1 VAFIRAA
8 DIDHGRVIFETA
20 SKINVEA
27 TARITKG
34 IGAPG
39 DVLLTHK
46 GTVGRVALV
55 PLDAPPFVCSPQTTL
70 WRSLDENELDRG
82 YLYAFLDSPI
92 FGGQLHASAGETD
105 MAPYASLTSQRAMT
119 VTIPPINVQRAIAN
133 VLTALDARI
142 QLLGNASVSLEAIA
156 RAIFK
161 SWFVDFDPV
170 RAKAEGREPEG
181 MDASTAALF
190 PDEFQQGNQ
199 PAIPLGWSLSPL
211 SAVSDVIY
219 GAAFSSDR
227 FNTKGI
233 GHPLIRIRDLKT
245 MDPGVFTDEMHS
257 KGHLISAGDVVVG
270 MDGEFRAYHWLGA
283 RSWLNQRV
291 CFFKPSG
298 GAGRV
303 FIREALRPLLE
314 AVERGQVGTT
324 VIHIGKADIGRF
336 QIPLATASVLKA
348 FNEIAESL
356 LDRIICTSETMR
368 SLGELRDTLLPRLI
382 SGKLRIP
389 EAEKLVE
396 AVL

>member
-1 VAFIRAA
+1 MASEWRVERVADLQRRGLLRVEDGNHGEYRPRSSEFVSDGVAFIRAA

-27 TARITKG
+27 TARITK
-34 IGAPG
+34 
-39 DVLLTHK
+39 
-46 GTVGRVALV
+46 
-55 PLDAPPFVCSPQTTL
+55 
-70 WRSLDENELDRG
+70 
-82 YLYAFLDSPI
+82 
-92 FGGQLHASAGETD
+92 
-105 MAPYASLTSQRAMT
+105 
-119 VTIPPINVQRAIAN
+119 
-133 VLTALDARI
+133 
-142 QLLGNASVSLEAIA
+142 
-156 RAIFK
+156 
-161 SWFVDFDPV
+161 
-170 RAKAEGREPEG
+170 
-181 MDASTAALF
+181 
-190 PDEFQQGNQ
+190 GNQ